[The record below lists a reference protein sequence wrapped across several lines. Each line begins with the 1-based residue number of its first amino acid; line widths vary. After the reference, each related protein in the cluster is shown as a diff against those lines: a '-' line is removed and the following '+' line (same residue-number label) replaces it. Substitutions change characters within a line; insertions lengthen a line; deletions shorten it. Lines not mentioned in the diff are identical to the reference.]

1 MTERRPHVSSS
12 EDSDPHRDSSGTP
25 PDPRGT
31 RGLRVRTRAPARNPV
46 SGAMLTDR
54 ATERSPTQV
63 SNTFEELAL

>member
-1 MTERRPHVSSS
+1 MTERRPHVSSP

-46 SGAMLTDR
+46 SGVMLTD
-54 ATERSPTQV
+54 
-63 SNTFEELAL
+63 